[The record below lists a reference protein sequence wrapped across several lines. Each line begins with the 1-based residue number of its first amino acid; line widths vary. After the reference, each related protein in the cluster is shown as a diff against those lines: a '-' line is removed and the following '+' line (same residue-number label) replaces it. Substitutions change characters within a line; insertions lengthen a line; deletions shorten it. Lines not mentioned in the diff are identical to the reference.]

1 MTQTWTK
8 KDTVAVVGVI
18 AVMVTLL
25 GAAIALFL
33 CFGRGYPGASWSSQ
47 AWRAFI
53 GDFIPLVIVVAIAA
67 AILDLLSPQ
76 QQQQELR
83 RR

>member
-18 AVMVTLL
+18 ATMVTLL

-67 AILDLLSPQ
+67 LVIHNWPSRQP
-76 QQQQELR
+76 EPR
-83 RR
+83 WR